1 MRQFNV
7 SVIIP
12 TFNRPVFLAE
22 AVKSIL
28 NQTCRALEII
38 IIDNGSGPEQWSKLS
53 TIGTLD
59 DSIILVHLQ
68 SNKGPGYARNLG
80 ISISKGDWIL
90 FLDDDDILSPDFIE
104 ACFASLEF
112 ETNAEMV
119 IGRAVSFKSGCSI
132 SYPRDAIGAINL
144 KTCKKDPITTLLI
157 NHIAIDSCLV
167 KRKAIGSLRFRE
179 DIWHGEDTLF
189 WFSLLEKI
197 KTLAT
202 TNIAFVGIRQHQNQT
217 TMMNSSLK
225 LDGSPSFSKAEC
237 FRAIL
242 DSMEVKNP
250 WNEFMLKII
259 FKRIVDNTW
268 YSLPVIATLMSNPLY
283 GIRMTALL
291 LRKRLYRYGIMPTK
305 IFRKNIRDFEWLQ
318 SQ

>member
-12 TFNRPVFLAE
+12 TFNRPAFLSE
-22 AVKSIL
+22 AVKSVL
-28 NQTCRALEII
+28 RQTCPALEII
-38 IIDNGSGPEQWSKLS
+38 IIDNGSGAQQWSKNS
-53 TIGTLD
+53 GIGALD
-59 DSIILVHLQ
+59 DSIILVRLQ

-104 ACFASLEF
+104 ACLASLVAQS
-112 ETNAEMV
+112 NAEMI
-119 IGRAVSFKSGCSI
+119 IGRAVGFKRGCSI

-157 NHIAIDSCLV
+157 NHIAIDSCIV
-167 KRKAIGSLRFRE
+167 KKKAIGSLRFRE
-179 DIWHGEDTLF
+179 DIWQGEDTLF

-197 KTLAT
+197 ETPAT
-202 TNIAFVGIRQHQNQT
+202 TDNAFVGIRQHPGQT
-217 TMMNSSLK
+217 TLKNSSLN
-225 LDGSPSFSKAEC
+225 LEGSPSFSKAAC
-237 FRAIL
+237 FKAIL

-259 FKRIVDNTW
+259 FKRIVNNTW
-268 YSLPVIATLMSNPLY
+268 YSLSVIAALMSNPLY
-283 GIRMTALL
+283 GIRVTALL
-291 LRKRLYRYGIMPTK
+291 IKKRLYSYGIMPTK
-305 IFRKNIRDFEWLQ
+305 IFKKNIRDFTWLQ